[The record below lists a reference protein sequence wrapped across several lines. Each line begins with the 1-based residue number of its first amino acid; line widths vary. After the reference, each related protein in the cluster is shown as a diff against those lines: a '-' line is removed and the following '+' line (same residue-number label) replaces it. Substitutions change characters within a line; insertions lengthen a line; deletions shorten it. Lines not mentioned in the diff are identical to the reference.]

1 MSKSVRVLGLEPFST
16 LTAAK
21 KHYKAIREATSIGE
35 LVPLPEKER
44 ILDIY
49 RRYSEARPCDE
60 ACKSPVDVTTK
71 LDNKMRPGSRYATT
85 KAFAVLDASGT
96 AKNFSMDKALEA
108 IAE

>member
-21 KHYKAIREATSIGE
+21 RHYKAIREATNIGE
-35 LVPLPEKER
+35 LIPSPEKER
-44 ILDIY
+44 ILDVY
-49 RRYSEARPCDE
+49 RRYCEACPYDD

-71 LDNKMRPGSRYATT
+71 QDNRMRPGNSYATT
-85 KAFAVLDASGT
+85 KAFAVLDASGD
-96 AKNFSMDKALEA
+96 AKIFSMDNALAA